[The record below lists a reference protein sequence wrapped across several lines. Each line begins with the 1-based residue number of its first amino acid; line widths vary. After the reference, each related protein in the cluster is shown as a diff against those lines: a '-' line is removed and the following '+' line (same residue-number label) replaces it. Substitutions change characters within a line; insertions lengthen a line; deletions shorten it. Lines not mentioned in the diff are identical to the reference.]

1 MHRLLQIAF
10 WLAVAATLF
19 FTLEKVDVGVATS
32 DKTQHAL
39 TFGTLTLL
47 AAAAYPHKRLW
58 MEAIALAGFGAL
70 IEIVQPYFGRG
81 RELLDWFAD
90 LAGIAIAL
98 LIVWIARR
106 LFSIGKRPLR

>member
-19 FTLEKVDVGVATS
+19 FTLEKVDVGVSAS

-58 MEAIALAGFGAL
+58 LEAIALAGFGAL

-81 RELLDWFAD
+81 RELMDWVAD
-90 LAGIAIAL
+90 ITGIALAL
-98 LIVWIARR
+98 LIVWSARA
-106 LFSIGKRPLR
+106 LFSRSQNPRR